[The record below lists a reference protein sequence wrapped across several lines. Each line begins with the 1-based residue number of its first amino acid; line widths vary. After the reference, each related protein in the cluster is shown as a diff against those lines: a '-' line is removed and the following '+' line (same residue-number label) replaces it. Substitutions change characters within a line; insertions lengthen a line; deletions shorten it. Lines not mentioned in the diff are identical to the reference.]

1 MAEAVCVCV
10 CVFFLLVLLEVIPK
24 EFAGKYLS
32 DEVGSISIQTE
43 NGKKWSLLYKWSE
56 SDDEDA
62 YISRG
67 WRDFVEENL
76 LKPGDVVFF
85 ELIKKDKFLF
95 TKLQENITVPSSSP
109 KNKTASTTNPFF
121 EVQIHKKSYGNTVL
135 VKIEN
140 RYIFF
145 LHIF

>member
-1 MAEAVCVCV
+1 M

-24 EFAGKYLS
+24 EFARKYLS

-43 NGKKWSLLYKWSE
+43 NGKKWSLLYRWNE
-56 SDDEDA
+56 GNDEVA

-85 ELIKKDKFLF
+85 EVIKKDKFLF
-95 TKLQENITVPSSSP
+95 TKLRENITVPSSSP
-109 KNKTASTTNPFF
+109 KEKISSTTNPFF
-121 EVQIHKKSYGNTVL
+121 KVQIHKKSYGNAAL
-135 VKIEN
+135 VKIKQ
-140 RYIFF
+140 
-145 LHIF
+145 